1 MHLTS
6 EDHRNLAEIE
16 EYKKVNWYSEV
27 VKLKAGAAFGELA
40 LLNREAR
47 SATVQ
52 CISKCQFATLDK
64 ASYMRVLKQNEL
76 RTIEKRV

>member
-1 MHLTS
+1 MNLTS
-6 EDHRNLAEIE
+6 EDQRNLAEIE

-52 CISKCQFATLDK
+52 CISKC
-64 ASYMRVLKQNEL
+64 
-76 RTIEKRV
+76 

>member
-1 MHLTS
+1 MHLTP

-27 VKLKAGAAFGELA
+27 VKLKAGASFGELA

-47 SATVQ
+47 SATV
-52 CISKCQFATLDK
+52 
-64 ASYMRVLKQNEL
+64 
-76 RTIEKRV
+76 